1 MLRNP
6 SMPRARNAIR
16 RRMPK
21 QERSRRLV
29 DAIVEAARL
38 VLAENGA
45 DALTTVN
52 VAQRAGVSVGSLYQY
67 FAGRDALLFAIFEAE
82 HARFTEAWR
91 SWRADGPARST
102 EQRIG
107 EGLALALGHY
117 RRLAA
122 LEPRFYLAH
131 RDEIAQSARRAK
143 SARPRPASRGTTR
156 DDLLRARG
164 ILRPERLDRPDA
176 ASFLM
181 TYGVPGILD
190 AALANDPAILATPEF
205 ETELRA
211 LIEGY
216 LLGPSP
222 VDRG

>member
-1 MLRNP
+1 
-6 SMPRARNAIR
+6 
-16 RRMPK
+16 MPK

-29 DAIVEAARL
+29 DAIVEAAQI
-38 VLAENGA
+38 VLAESGP

-67 FAGRDALLFAIFEAE
+67 FAGREALLFAIFEAE
-82 HARFTEAWR
+82 HARFAGAWR
-91 SWRADGPARST
+91 SWRAGGGSRTT
-102 EQRIG
+102 EQRIA
-107 EGLALALGHY
+107 EGLALALAHY
-117 RRLAA
+117 RRLAS

-131 RDEIAQSARRAK
+131 RDEIARAVRSERSARAK
-143 SARPRPASRGTTR
+143 LAARGTTR

-190 AALANDPAILATPEF
+190 AALAHDPAILATPEF

-216 LLGPSP
+216 LLGSP
-222 VDRG
+222 AAS